1 MKFEIALQDL
11 DKIVHTLEKGDLN
24 LEEALSQFEKGVSL
38 VRSCQETLGK
48 AEQRVQQLIEKD
60 GKMLVSDIK
69 INLDGEQDE

>member
-60 GKMLVSDIK
+60 GKMSASDMK